1 MSKGACLSSKK
12 IEEFLYRVYD
22 RLPRELKALT
32 RPAVWLFFSLRKIFF
47 LASQLRLPIYLIQ
60 GKEKWGGESL
70 TTLYLGDE
78 RGLLFLS
85 DLLYLADPRKE
96 NLGKIFIWRIESRT
110 NSHLPRSDLI
120 FIKIDGFFSKSLSR
134 GGLVIIPEWILFM
147 LDLSR
152 PLPELKKLP
161 PNKSLRENLRIFR
174 RHNYSYEITH
184 DPVKFKYFYDHMY
197 YPYVM
202 GRYGKITSGTDFKKM
217 ERIFRNGQLLLVKK
231 GEDYIS
237 GLLIVRISRE
247 IMFAYSLGI
256 TEGSIEYLRAGALTA
271 LYYFVI
277 LWAKERGYKWLDFG
291 ECRSFLND
299 GVLNYKK
306 SWGMEMKISRRLMN
320 IFGMKI
326 CNFHSGV
333 RNFLENK
340 PFIFMDQE
348 KLKGLILVG
357 QNHPPTV
364 EEVQSLVKTYSIS
377 GLDSLAILSDQGFTQ
392 QAEEFANSCST
403 QRLQLISTKADAF
416 FEAFPYLLQFC
427 KSTVDETSVVEKRL

>member
-1 MSKGACLSSKK
+1 LFSKK
-12 IEEFLYRVYD
+12 IQEILYRIYD
-22 RLPRELKALT
+22 GLPPKVRA
-32 RPAVWLFFSLRKIFF
+32 FFSPVVPVFFF
-47 LASQLRLPIYLIQ
+47 LKRVLIFASQFRLSVHLLE

-85 DLLYLADPRKE
+85 DLLYSADPRKE

-110 NSHLPRSDLI
+110 NSHLPRADII
-120 FIKIDGFFSKSLSR
+120 FIKIDGFFSRFLSR

-152 PLPELKKLP
+152 PLPELEKLP

-174 RHNYSYEITH
+174 RHNYSYEITR

-202 GRYGKITSGTDFKKM
+202 GKYGKITSGTDFKKM

-231 GEDYIS
+231 GGDYIS
-237 GLLIVRISRE
+237 GIVIVRISCDT
-247 IMFAYSLGI
+247 MFAYSLGI

-326 CNFHSGV
+326 CNFHPGV

-348 KLKGLILVG
+348 KLKGLILVD
-357 QNHPPTV
+357 QNHPLIP
-364 EEVQSLVKTYSIS
+364 EEVQSLVKTYCIP
-377 GLDSLAILSDQGFTQ
+377 GLDCLVILSDQGFTQ

-403 QRLQLISTKADAF
+403 QKLQLIGSKTDVF
-416 FEAFPYLLQFC
+416 FEAFPHVLHL
-427 KSTVDETSVVEKRL
+427 EKRNS